1 MFCFS
6 VSATEAKYLLKALA
20 ISQGLVIVFSSLES
34 VLGTVDMTFFLVII
48 DFIPFQVFVELFRLD
63 SKYFL

>member
-6 VSATEAKYLLKALA
+6 A
-20 ISQGLVIVFSSLES
+20 ISQGLVFVFSSLES
-34 VLGTVDMTFFLVII
+34 VLGTVDITFFLVII
-48 DFIPFQVFVELFRLD
+48 DFISFQVFVELFRLD